1 MVSVDVKHHVDLL
14 VSAIAVA
21 AFCVRAAAPRQQ
33 PCLWV
38 WSGTLHGE
46 HLPCLAVVVI
56 DLKDSG
62 CFYAHALN
70 REGHIRARHN
80 GRVFILFFNPPF
92 LIFLNRAPTLRK
104 RKALYDEECN
114 TKPREKIN
122 VTNVAISP
130 APPPPPRLKPVVSP
144 SHSHPPPPTRRWG
157 TSQREGEGSGRRGEG
172 GGTGAGY

>member
-62 CFYAHALN
+62 CFTHMHSTAKV
-70 REGHIRARHN
+70 IS
-80 GRVFILFFNPPF
+80 GRDTTGEFLFYF
-92 LIFLNRAPTLRK
+92 LIPLF
-104 RKALYDEECN
+104 
-114 TKPREKIN
+114 
-122 VTNVAISP
+122 
-130 APPPPPRLKPVVSP
+130 
-144 SHSHPPPPTRRWG
+144 
-157 TSQREGEGSGRRGEG
+157 
-172 GGTGAGY
+172 